1 MIQLHHGDCLD
12 VLRTMPDAS
21 VDAIVTDPP
30 YGLRFMGKKWDY
42 DVPSVAIWEQCLRV
56 LKPGGHLLA
65 FAGTRTQH
73 RMAVRIEDAGFEIRD
88 LVMWHYGSG
97 FPKSTDIS
105 RRIDLEEQK
114 RWLDVCKA
122 LDNLEIT
129 AIMEA
134 WKDHSRIASTAGL
147 SFAKSPTATGIST
160 PKSGSAPEP
169 VVLQAIQES
178 SDALALV
185 AELSFKEAHLTS
197 EAEISSALMPAA
209 ASESQNPVKCAE
221 HLRKRSSVIYTR
233 TGIAQCAVKELPS
246 ESMAGNLKAVE
257 ALRTWLGSK
266 PSSMQEAT
274 NVLCAALTD
283 DLKLITLNQ
292 SKTFRNFDTTRQTA
306 CASAISVTI
315 TESMAECLISFTVD
329 TLRKQA
335 IDRAAG
341 AEREV
346 VGVNA
351 NSRPAKRKGGAGFDA
366 AVGGEALGD
375 MPITAPATPEA
386 QQWAGWGTAL
396 KPATEIV
403 TMARKPLEG
412 TVAANVLQWGTGG
425 INVDGCRVET
435 DGEQVQA
442 QQAHRTGRFTTALDH
457 DGERPREYSTSGR
470 WPANLIHDGIDEAV
484 GLFPDAGKES
494 AARFFYTA
502 KADAIDRN
510 DGLSP
515 GERNAHPTVKP
526 VDLMCYL
533 CRLVTPPG
541 GIVLDPFMGSGST
554 GKACVTEGFS
564 FIGIE
569 RDADSFATAQA
580 RVVSPMPLFK
590 DVL

>member
-42 DVPSVAIWEQCLRV
+42 DVPTTEVWAECLRV

-97 FPKSTDIS
+97 FPKSAN
-105 RRIDLEEQK
+105 
-114 RWLDVCKA
+114 V
-122 LDNLEIT
+122 
-129 AIMEA
+129 
-134 WKDHSRIASTAGL
+134 
-147 SFAKSPTATGIST
+147 
-160 PKSGSAPEP
+160 
-169 VVLQAIQES
+169 
-178 SDALALV
+178 
-185 AELSFKEAHLTS
+185 
-197 EAEISSALMPAA
+197 
-209 ASESQNPVKCAE
+209 
-221 HLRKRSSVIYTR
+221 
-233 TGIAQCAVKELPS
+233 
-246 ESMAGNLKAVE
+246 
-257 ALRTWLGSK
+257 SK
-266 PSSMQEAT
+266 
-274 NVLCAALTD
+274 
-283 DLKLITLNQ
+283 
-292 SKTFRNFDTTRQTA
+292 
-306 CASAISVTI
+306 
-315 TESMAECLISFTVD
+315 
-329 TLRKQA
+329 A

-341 AEREV
+341 ALAPEGKNFRTD
-346 VGVNA
+346 GGIGTA
-351 NSRPAKRKGGAGFDA
+351 SYRPTINPRDY
-366 AVGGEALGD
+366 V
-375 MPITAPATPEA
+375 PPAPATPEA

-403 TMARKPLEG
+403 TVARKPIQG

-425 INVDGCRVET
+425 INVDGCRVEM
-435 DGEQVQA
+435 GS
-442 QQAHRTGRFTTALDH
+442 
-457 DGERPREYSTSGR
+457 EYDPKKMQRQKKSEGSIVGAFGAASLIGKEIPKYKPGGR
-470 WPANLIHDGIDEAV
+470 WPSNLLHDGSDEAV